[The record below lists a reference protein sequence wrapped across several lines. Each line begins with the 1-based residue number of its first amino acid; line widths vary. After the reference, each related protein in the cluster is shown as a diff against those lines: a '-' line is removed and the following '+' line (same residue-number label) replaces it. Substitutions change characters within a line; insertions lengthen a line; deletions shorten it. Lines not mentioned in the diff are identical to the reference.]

1 MNGLYIPEALAADQ
15 SLNWNQK
22 VVYGVYHYYTYYG
35 QSHCC
40 RLTND
45 TICKHLGLKERTLQ
59 RVKQELTN
67 NGYITVNG
75 ITVKALKEFAGV
87 TEMTPIANNEQKGDT
102 FDTHS
107 EQIAGVTEM
116 TPIANNEQKGDTFD
130 THSEQIAGVTN
141 MVEGVTKMVVR
152 GDTFDT
158 HNKENKN
165 KYIKESKEVGIPISE
180 DNDKLKTLTD
190 MKTVKEFWTSWR
202 KYKEAFSTLTNEDR
216 NKYYDVYKSKLT
228 NYYNGPLL
236 EDKQAELKEEFDKL
250 CNQTEEDFDIV
261 RFTNGEVY
269 RIKQDTNFKPLVE
282 YSIDI
287 PNMLGR
293 EVAAVQVV
301 QDNLKNIKLSKYKDY
316 FEAYVG
322 YYIYQLLYYVCSLR
336 PGKDEE
342 YYTKWV
348 IAKFNQ
354 CCYGYKIESI
364 NSVKAELTPK
374 A

>member
-1 MNGLYIPEALAADQ
+1 
-15 SLNWNQK
+15 
-22 VVYGVYHYYTYYG
+22 
-35 QSHCC
+35 
-40 RLTND
+40 
-45 TICKHLGLKERTLQ
+45 
-59 RVKQELTN
+59 
-67 NGYITVNG
+67 
-75 ITVKALKEFAGV
+75 
-87 TEMTPIANNEQKGDT
+87 
-102 FDTHS
+102 
-107 EQIAGVTEM
+107 
-116 TPIANNEQKGDTFD
+116 
-130 THSEQIAGVTN
+130 
-141 MVEGVTKMVVR
+141 MVVR

>member
-1 MNGLYIPEALAADQ
+1 MNGLYIPETLAADQ
-15 SLNWNQK
+15 TLNWNQK
-22 VVYGVYHYYTYYG
+22 VVYSVYHYYTYYG

-87 TEMTPIANNEQKGDT
+87 TEMTPIANNEQRGDT

-107 EQIAGVTEM
+107 EQIV
-116 TPIANNEQKGDTFD
+116 
-130 THSEQIAGVTN
+130 
-141 MVEGVTKMVVR
+141 GVTKMVLR

-180 DNDKLKTLTD
+180 DNNKLKTLTD
-190 MKTVKEFWTSWR
+190 MKTLSEFWKSWR
-202 KYKEAFSTLTNEDR
+202 KYKEVFNTLTIEDR
-216 NKYYDVYKSKLT
+216 KKYYEVYYGKLS
-228 NYYNGPLL
+228 NYYNGPTL
-236 EDKQAELKEEFDKL
+236 EDKQTELKEEFEKL
-250 CNQTEEDFDIV
+250 CSRTEDDFDIV

-269 RIKQDTNFKPLVE
+269 RIKQDTNFRPIAE

-287 PNMLGR
+287 PNMYGR
-293 EVAAVQVV
+293 EVAASQVI
-301 QDNLKNIKLSKYKDY
+301 QENLKNIKLSKYKDY
-316 FEAYVG
+316 FGSYVG
-322 YYIYQLLYYVCSLR
+322 YYIYKLLDYVFELR
-336 PGKDEE
+336 PDMDSE
-342 YYTKWV
+342 YYTKW
-348 IAKFNQ
+348 IIRKFNGNN
-354 CCYGYKIESI
+354 YGYIIESI

>member
-102 FDTHS
+102 FD
-107 EQIAGVTEM
+107 I
-116 TPIANNEQKGDTFD
+116 
-130 THSEQIAGVTN
+130 HSEQIAGVTN
-141 MVEGVTKMVVR
+141 MVEEVTKMVVR

-165 KYIKESKEVGIPISE
+165 KYIKESKEVGIHITE
-180 DNDKLKTLTD
+180 DNNKLKTLTD
-190 MKTVKEFWTSWR
+190 MKTVKEFWISWR
-202 KYKEAFSTLTNEDR
+202 KYKEVFSTLTNEDR
-216 NKYYDVYKSKLT
+216 NKYYDVYKSKLA